1 MFDRSVS
8 LNDIRRDWWRWSKGE
23 RMSAI
28 IVGAVFVVSMAT
40 FLIVEA
46 CS

>member
-8 LNDIRRDWWRWSKGE
+8 FNDIRRDWWRWSKGE

-28 IVGAVFVVSMAT
+28 SVGAAFVVLMAA
-40 FLIVEA
+40 FLIVEV

>member
-28 IVGAVFVVSMAT
+28 SVGAVFVVSMAT
-40 FLIVEA
+40 FLIVEV